1 MRDLDDY
8 TSREMNEY
16 ITSRA
21 GDVKLMLES
30 LDADVIDD
38 EAVVKFLTASKLS
51 QEISGS
57 ES

>member
-1 MRDLDDY
+1 
-8 TSREMNEY
+8 
-16 ITSRA
+16 
-21 GDVKLMLES
+21 MLES

-57 ES
+57 ET